1 MALIYDTA
9 YFALKERGR
18 IQPGE
23 SVLILGATGG
33 VGLAAIQLAK
43 AMGGKVLAAVASK
56 SKEDIV
62 HAAGADEIIDL
73 SAPDL
78 RESLRAQVYEKVGK
92 GGVDIII
99 DMLGGDPFDAAVRA
113 LGWNGRLVIIG
124 FASGRVPSLK
134 MNYVLVKN
142 IEVSGMQISD
152 YRKRRPADMQACFR
166 QIFEWHAN
174 GKLKPLPTTVYPL
187 EQFAAA
193 MHAIQDRT
201 VRGRVVLTMRT

>member
-1 MALIYDTA
+1 MIKY
-9 YFALKERGR
+9 
-18 IQPGE
+18 
-23 SVLILGATGG
+23 LGSKRTL
-33 VGLAAIQLAK
+33 VPAIT
-43 AMGGKVLAAVASK
+43 
-56 SKEDIV
+56 
-62 HAAGADEIIDL
+62 
-73 SAPDL
+73 
-78 RESLRAQVYEKVGK
+78 
-92 GGVDIII
+92 
-99 DMLGGDPFDAAVRA
+99 AAVRA

>member
-1 MALIYDTA
+1 ML
-9 YFALKERGR
+9 FR
-18 IQPGE
+18 
-23 SVLILGATGG
+23 S
-33 VGLAAIQLAK
+33 
-43 AMGGKVLAAVASK
+43 
-56 SKEDIV
+56 
-62 HAAGADEIIDL
+62 
-73 SAPDL
+73 DL

-187 EQFAAA
+187 EQFTAA